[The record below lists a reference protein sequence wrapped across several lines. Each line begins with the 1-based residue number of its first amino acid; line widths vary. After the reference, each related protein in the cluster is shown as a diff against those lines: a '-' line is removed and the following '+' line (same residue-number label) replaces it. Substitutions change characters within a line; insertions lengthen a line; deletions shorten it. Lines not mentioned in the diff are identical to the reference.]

1 MCNLILIYAVA
12 LTLAFTL
19 TLAVSLT
26 LGADVIAQHGA
37 ENEVLLGR
45 ELVERTGD
53 DETDGVKTLAA
64 SEIDV
69 QVLLSGRLKHIR
81 NALALQA
88 RNGLLAV
95 ALVACEQH
103 HLAHA
108 FIEFVDVVH
117 QHLHLCRNSL
127 CCSRHFY
134 YHLSGCKGTA
144 NPWIPQYLKRGVL
157 STSPA

>member
-12 LTLAFTL
+12 LTLAFAL

-37 ENEVLLGR
+37 ENEVFLGR

-53 DETDGVKTLAA
+53 DETDGVKTLAT

-95 ALVACEQH
+95 ALVTCEQH

-108 FIEFVDVVH
+108 FIQLIDMVH
-117 QHLHLCRNSL
+117 QHLHLCRNRCRRS
-127 CCSRHFY
+127 HF
-134 YHLSGCKGTA
+134 LVVLVFGCKGTA